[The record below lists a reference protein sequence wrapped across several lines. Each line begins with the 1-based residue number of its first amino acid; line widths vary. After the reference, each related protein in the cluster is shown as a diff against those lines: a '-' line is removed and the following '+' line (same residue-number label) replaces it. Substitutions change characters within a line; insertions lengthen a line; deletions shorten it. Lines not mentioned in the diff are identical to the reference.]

1 MQYIKSEVSDAAK
14 EADYFSAFFIKAGKN
29 LREVQ

>member
-1 MQYIKSEVSDAAK
+1 MQLPKSEMSDVAK
-14 EADYFSAFFIKAGKN
+14 ETDCFLAFFIKVGKN

>member
-1 MQYIKSEVSDAAK
+1 MQFLKSEVSDAAK
-14 EADYFSAFFIKAGKN
+14 EADCFLAFFIKVGKN